1 MTLSNS
7 DFPASVG
14 EPSFIQTPDRQTDA
28 LSVSAGR
35 NRSARLSPERGGGLD
50 NIIQF
55 PRQNQIGRE
64 GSEFNLSG
72 ASDDE
77 PVLWEPWE

>member
-1 MTLSNS
+1 MHHL
-7 DFPASVG
+7 FKP
-14 EPSFIQTPDRQTDA
+14 RQTDA

-72 ASDDE
+72 ASDE